1 MGVIG
6 TNLYCASELL
16 KAYLVAT
23 GSIRSRGGYVERPDE
38 IQSILDVLAPLSLH
52 LRGMTHYALGVD
64 GEEMSKFLRRRHREG
79 WPSARDGIIS
89 VASRLE
95 KGGSGA
101 ALSKGDLSILDGVAD
116 ALDRHCASLHMEMRG
131 SHRSAPGALCAGG
144 PPGPRRRRARFPGR
158 ARGDAPKGPT
168 RRPGAPS
175 RPPLATGHPCA
186 STARAG
192 EAACMQAAIAIAS
205 ARTPRAAALKRPTA
219 GYEGSARRQPF
230 NTGV

>member
-64 GEEMSKFLRRRHREG
+64 GEEMSEFLRRRHREG
-79 WPSARDGIIS
+79 WQGARDNILS

-95 KGGSGA
+95 RGGGKI
-101 ALSKGDLSILDGVAD
+101 ALSGGDLSILDDVSD
-116 ALDRHCASLHMEMRG
+116 ALDSECASLFRET
-131 SHRSAPGALCAGG
+131 
-144 PPGPRRRRARFPGR
+144 RRR
-158 ARGDAPKGPT
+158 
-168 RRPGAPS
+168 
-175 RPPLATGHPCA
+175 
-186 STARAG
+186 
-192 EAACMQAAIAIAS
+192 
-205 ARTPRAAALKRPTA
+205 
-219 GYEGSARRQPF
+219 
-230 NTGV
+230 

>member
-1 MGVIG
+1 MSDMGVIG
-6 TNLYCASELL
+6 TDLYCATELL

-131 SHRSAPGALCAGG
+131 SHRSAPGGPVRRRTAGAPPPKG
-144 PPGPRRRRARFPGR
+144 AVPGPRAR
-158 ARGDAPKGPT
+158 
-168 RRPGAPS
+168 
-175 RPPLATGHPCA
+175 
-186 STARAG
+186 
-192 EAACMQAAIAIAS
+192 
-205 ARTPRAAALKRPTA
+205 
-219 GYEGSARRQPF
+219 
-230 NTGV
+230 

>member
-1 MGVIG
+1 MSDMGVIG

-52 LRGMTHYALGVD
+52 LRGMEYYALGVD

-131 SHRSAPGALCAGG
+131 SHRSAPGGPVRRRTAGAPPPKG
-144 PPGPRRRRARFPGR
+144 AAPGPRAR
-158 ARGDAPKGPT
+158 
-168 RRPGAPS
+168 
-175 RPPLATGHPCA
+175 
-186 STARAG
+186 
-192 EAACMQAAIAIAS
+192 
-205 ARTPRAAALKRPTA
+205 
-219 GYEGSARRQPF
+219 
-230 NTGV
+230 